1 MRVSKILLLGLS
13 AGAALLM
20 AGFVHADRLEFG
32 LYENGEP
39 SAPAARVVMPIAGEI
54 VPGDSYF
61 AYIGEQSTCNGD
73 GTMTVSSSAS
83 WAQLDGD
90 VQTSDRNN
98 AQDGGSGESIIRGP
112 VGDDIGSGG
121 WNGFSNWQLE
131 ADDTGFET
139 VRGRDGSTLGDPLI
153 FETTV
158 RYDCSG
164 AAAGEPPVRTYDSF
178 HRGTRPEV
186 AVPTLSG
193 VSLVLLMLL
202 MAAVGSVVLLRR

>member
-1 MRVSKILLLGLS
+1 MRVSKISIVGLTAGVAMVMIGS
-13 AGAALLM
+13 A
-20 AGFVHADRLEFG
+20 HADRIEFG
-32 LYENGEP
+32 AHENGEP
-39 SAPAARVVMPIAGEI
+39 SAPADRGLMPIAGEI

-61 AYIGEQSTCNGD
+61 AYTNEQSTCNGD

-90 VQTSDRNN
+90 VQTTDRND
-98 AQDGGSGESIIRGP
+98 AEDGAGETIIRGP
-112 VGDDIGSGG
+112 AGDTSGTGG
-121 WNGFSNWQLE
+121 WNSFGDWQLE

-139 VRGRDGSTLGDPLI
+139 VRGRDGGTLSDPLI

-164 AAAGEPPVRTYDSF
+164 AAAGEPPVRTYESF
-178 HRGTRPEV
+178 HRGARTEL

-193 VSLVLLMLL
+193 ISLALLTLL
-202 MAAVGSVVLLRR
+202 VAVIGSVSVLRR